1 MANTDI
7 HWRSV
12 YKSDFLASWDLDDK
26 DELLTIDFAERK
38 ECTLARGKEIKVVL
52 NFKEKT
58 LSNGVELK
66 PMICNPTNAKII
78 TRFAKSG
85 ILADWSGYSILISVK
100 ENKGKVGNAEGLTIK
115 EVSKNNFDIAPI
127 LAITDFKEA
136 QVYANENIGKM
147 NASQINIVKSHLKS
161 LKENAADTQ

>member
-1 MANTDI
+1 METNKI

-38 ECTLARGKEIKVVL
+38 ECSLSRGKEIKVVI

-78 TRFAKSG
+78 TRFVKSG
-85 ILADWSGYSILISVK
+85 IISDWGGFSVLLSVK
-100 ENKGKVGNAEGLTIK
+100 ENKGKVGNSEGLYIK
-115 EVSKNNFDIAPI
+115 EVSMLTFDIAE
-127 LAITDFKEA
+127 ITSVEDFETAKKMAKDNSSKMTSA
-136 QVYANENIGKM
+136 QIE
-147 NASQINIVKSHLKS
+147 IVKSHLKN
-161 LKENAADTQ
+161 LKENANA

>member
-1 MANTDI
+1 MENDKI

-38 ECTLARGKEIKVVL
+38 ECSLSRGKEIKVVL

-78 TRFAKSG
+78 TRFVKSG
-85 ILADWSGYSILISVK
+85 IISDWGGYSVLLSVK
-100 ENKGKVGNAEGLTIK
+100 ENKGKVGNSEGLYIK
-115 EVSKNNFDIAPI
+115 EVSMLTFDISEITSIDDFEKAKK
-127 LAITDFKEA
+127 LAT
-136 QVYANENIGKM
+136 ENSSKM
-147 NASQINIVKSHLKS
+147 NSSQIEMVKSHLKN
-161 LKENAADTQ
+161 LKENANA